1 MAKRQEQLTEA
12 QLTPAAEMRWLRQ
25 EGAYTRLPH
34 SGWVVKMRVVQPDR
48 LLRLGK
54 MPDILTTF
62 VVQMIYGKLEKDA
75 VSKFLAPREQVAEAA
90 EVLESLRVVCEA
102 ALVHPRIVAE
112 PLADDEISIEDLELA
127 DRGWIFRLAFAPA
140 EAMFPFRTQPPPS
153 LDSMAELEAVPQ
165 ATV

>member
-1 MAKRQEQLTEA
+1 MSDESLGAA
-12 QLTPAAEMRWLRQ
+12 QLTPASEMRWLRQ

-34 SGWVVKMRVVQPDR
+34 SGWVVKVRVVQPDR

-54 MPDILTTF
+54 MPDILTTY
-62 VVQMIYGKLEKDA
+62 VVQMIYGKLEADA
-75 VSKFLAPREQVAEAA
+75 ANKFLGPRERAEEAA

-102 ALVHPRIVAE
+102 SLVHPRIVAE

-140 EAMFPFRTQPPPS
+140 EAMFPFRTQPPS
-153 LDSMAELEAVPQ
+153 TMDSVAELEAIPQ